1 VSLGKTRAALGGKL
15 SRVECPH
22 CLVEFHPPFSEAF
35 IQWDNGRG
43 EWLTDADGYWTYSF
57 TLCPRCKRST
67 IYLSLREKSH
77 SEKVLNR
84 IMVWPKGIARA
95 PLPKEVPEKYVGDY
109 REACLVLSDSPK
121 ASAALSRHCPQ
132 LILRDEVKVK
142 PWKLHA
148 EIDDAAKSGK
158 LPPYIS
164 ELLLDAVRHFG
175 NFAANPE
182 KDGATGEIIDVE
194 PGEAEWSLDVVE
206 ALFDFCFVQ
215 PRRWPPAR
223 RHSTRS

>member
-1 VSLGKTRAALGGKL
+1 
-15 SRVECPH
+15 
-22 CLVEFHPPFSEAF
+22 
-35 IQWDNGRG
+35 
-43 EWLTDADGYWTYSF
+43 
-57 TLCPRCKRST
+57 
-67 IYLSLREKSH
+67 
-77 SEKVLNR
+77 
-84 IMVWPKGIARA
+84 M
-95 PLPKEVPEKYVGDY
+95 
-109 REACLVLSDSPK
+109 
-121 ASAALSRHCPQ
+121 
-132 LILRDEVKVK
+132 K

-148 EIDDAAKSGK
+148 EIDEAAKSGK

-175 NFAANPE
+175 NFAAHPE
-182 KDGATGEIIDVE
+182 KDVATGEIIDVE